1 MFAIGPYAASRLKSD
16 TDTPQLPLGSVKKKT
31 KKKNYIFLFR
41 LYEVVLYIGL
51 FPFPPMRDT
60 SLSMACNNSLLTI
73 MLYPTGV
80 QNRYL
85 NLTSVGAE

>member
-1 MFAIGPYAASRLKSD
+1 MFAIGPYAASRPKSD
-16 TDTPQLPLGSVKKKT
+16 TDTPQLPLGSL
-31 KKKNYIFLFR
+31 KKNYIFLIR

>member
-16 TDTPQLPLGSVKKKT
+16 TDTPQLPLGSL
-31 KKKNYIFLFR
+31 KKNYIFLIR